1 MRLIRLLSL
10 SVALVSVLTRFM
22 SKNSLS
28 HYGIRDWDGEQ
39 KLHANKHHAP
49 LVTLTGVED
58 TCLHLEGVVFSRAEG
73 TVSYIQGDDAT
84 DPVNGPATH

>member
-1 MRLIRLLSL
+1 MSLVRVLSL

-28 HYGIRDWDGEQ
+28 HFGIRDWDGEQ

-58 TCLHLEGVVFSRAEG
+58 TCLHLKVWCFQGLKVQFRIFKEMMPL
-73 TVSYIQGDDAT
+73 IQ
-84 DPVNGPATH
+84 

>member
-28 HYGIRDWDGEQ
+28 HFGIRDWDGEQ
-39 KLHANKHHAP
+39 KLHANKHHVP
-49 LVTLTGVED
+49 PVTLTGVED
-58 TCLHLEGVVFSRAEG
+58 TCLHVKVWCFQGLKVQFRIFKEMMPL
-73 TVSYIQGDDAT
+73 IQ
-84 DPVNGPATH
+84 